1 MKLLTL
7 GGGFTD
13 EELAS
18 FKHIIYSNCISQMK
32 VLVINIEKLEI
43 DYELPENAVSIFFVI
58 FFNFYCILFIYW
70 LHVFFFFRN
79 VVNV

>member
-43 DYELPENAVSIFFVI
+43 DYELPENAVSIFLLFFLI
-58 FFNFYCILFIYW
+58 FIVFYLFIGCT
-70 LHVFFFFRN
+70 FFLGTW
-79 VVNV
+79 